1 MVTMA
6 FCRAVG
12 SKLGFY
18 AFMLLG
24 CIELPAVIAEN
35 ILISAIYGEGSH
47 FLAAASVGESL
58 VERGHNI
65 TALISNAF
73 EHRASDPKYAN
84 FSFEI
89 FQHAVPVEEVRDHF
103 HKANTLVLREDEISE
118 GFAFLEL
125 GFQRWV
131 DDCEMVLRDKQLMQK
146 LERMDVM
153 IVDITWPCA
162 MYIKAALEKDFK
174 STRRRTMVCIA
185 PSGPFGGLLR
195 TMGTPVNIA
204 YQPEVTSGLTN
215 RMSFKERLM
224 NLMMSVMIPIVGN
237 MISTSRFVEMA
248 QRVGLDEFNIHPLHS
263 FADFDLLLLNVQFA
277 SDYPFPLTPNII
289 PVGGLTI
296 RPVQKLSKELEEF
309 VQSSGEH
316 GVVVF
321 SLGTYL
327 ASITVIRP
335 DLVRMFSDAFA
346 KLPQKV
352 IWQLK
357 ELPDYDLPPN
367 VKTMPWLPQNDLL
380 GHPKTRA
387 FMYQGGNNGFQEA
400 SYHGVPVVVI
410 PLHGDQYD
418 VAARIEAR
426 GMGKKIDKQD
436 LSTELIYETLTEV
449 INNPSYTTV
458 AKKVSAINK
467 DQPMRA
473 PERAAFWIEHVIKFG
488 GDYMRSPANELN
500 FFQYHLIDVIAFLI
514 AVFVAVLLVLFFTL
528 RFCLRLCCR
537 MIGWGG
543 PTKSKKD

>member
-1 MVTMA
+1 MDA
-6 FCRAVG
+6 FKALTTALSIILAGVVWNSG
-12 SKLGFY
+12 NAK
-18 AFMLLG
+18 A
-24 CIELPAVIAEN
+24 AN
-35 ILISAIYGEGSH
+35 ILLSAIYGEGSH
-47 FLAAASVGESL
+47 FLAMSAIGRSL
-58 VERGHNI
+58 VDRGHNV
-65 TALISNAF
+65 TFLISSAY
-73 EHRASDPKYAN
+73 EDRAKDPRFSM
-84 FSFEI
+84 FSFEM
-89 FQHAVPVEEVRDHF
+89 FAHPVPLEEVREMF
-103 HKANTLVLREDEISE
+103 HGFNKYAFEDADGQFLKLMDMLMDRFVNDCRAVITDEKLMHRLEVVDAIVMDVAWACGFYIQEMLKQNSE
-118 GFAFLEL
+118 TPKKLAMVAVAATPTWSGFLEASGS
-125 GFQRWV
+125 GF
-131 DDCEMVLRDKQLMQK
+131 
-146 LERMDVM
+146 
-153 IVDITWPCA
+153 
-162 MYIKAALEKDFK
+162 
-174 STRRRTMVCIA
+174 
-185 PSGPFGGLLR
+185 
-195 TMGTPVNIA
+195 NHA
-204 YQPEVTSGLTN
+204 YQPESTTAYSN
-215 RMSFKERLM
+215 RMTFVQRLK
-224 NLMMSVMIPIVGN
+224 NVLIYAFYRVWVEY
-237 MISTSRFVEMA
+237 TSAPPFREMGKS
-248 QRVGLDEFNIHPLHS
+248 VGLPNSIHPVFTIS
-263 FADFDLLLLNVQFA
+263 NFDLFLLSVDGS
-277 SDYPFPLTPNII
+277 SDFPMPTSPNLIR
-289 PVGGLTI
+289 VGGLTVT
-296 RPVQKLSKELEEF
+296 PPTFLSQELEDF

-449 INNPSYTTV
+449 TNNPSYTTV

>member
-1 MVTMA
+1 MMNANRYILVCL
-6 FCRAVG
+6 FCF
-12 SKLGFY
+12 LGGCLNSEVY
-18 AFMLLG
+18 A
-24 CIELPAVIAEN
+24 ANV
-35 ILISAIYGEGSH
+35 LISAIYGEGSH
-47 FLAAASVGESL
+47 FLSAASIGL
-58 VERGHNI
+58 ALTQRGHNV
-65 TALISNAF
+65 TCLISNAYA
-73 EHRASDPKYAN
+73 HHTRDPKYA
-84 FSFEI
+84 SFVFEVFEHREPPENVRKAFFDLNKYA
-89 FQHAVPVEEVRDHF
+89 FQKE
-103 HKANTLVLREDEISE
+103 TS
-118 GFAFLEL
+118 GQFLEI
-125 GFQRWV
+125 QKHMARRTV
-131 DDCEMVLRDKQLMQK
+131 DDCESVISNKDILSKFLSVDVLL
-146 LERMDVM
+146 MDVS
-153 IVDITWPCA
+153 WPCGL
-162 MYIKAALEKDFK
+162 YIKAMLDKERSESKEVRMVALI
-174 STRRRTMVCIA
+174 ST
-185 PSGPFGGLLR
+185 PPWSGFLQASGSSF
-195 TMGTPVNIA
+195 NWA
-204 YQPEVTSGLTN
+204 YQPETMSTFSN
-215 RMSFKERLM
+215 RMDFWQRMSNVFHSSVIKMILRYVATPPYFQMER
-224 NLMMSVMIPIVGN
+224 N
-237 MISTSRFVEMA
+237 
-248 QRVGLDEFNIHPLHS
+248 VGLDININPWLDYAH
-263 FADFDLLLLNVQFA
+263 FDLFLLNVDF
-277 SDYPFPLTPNII
+277 SSEFPI
-289 PVGGLTI
+289 PLSPSTIAVGGLTT
-296 RPVQKLSKELEEF
+296 RPSAVLEPELEEF

-436 LSTELIYETLTEV
+436 LSTEIIYETLTEV

-514 AVFVAVLLVLFFTL
+514 VVFVAILLVLFFTL

-543 PTKSKKD
+543 TTKTKKD